1 MVRIDVYLVAEG
13 YAPSRTKAQ
22 QLIESGAVTV
32 NGRTVKKASEEVSE
46 DGSTTVEVSDS
57 QATRYVSRG
66 GLKLEAALAQF
77 HIDVTDGVFVDVG
90 ASTGGFTDC
99 LLQHG
104 AARVFCIDSGRDQ
117 LASALRAD
125 PRVCV
130 SEQTNAR
137 FLTADDLIR
146 LDGGVTEG
154 FDGHVDG
161 AVMDVSFIS
170 QTLLFPMLSCVVRE
184 GGILVSLIK
193 PQFEV
198 GRQAL
203 NKHGVVRRDS
213 DRRLAVE
220 KVRETAE
227 ASGFTCIGV
236 IPSPIQ
242 GGDGNMEYVGYFV
255 KRG

>member
-1 MVRIDVYLVAEG
+1 MVRIDVYLVSAG
-13 YAPSRTKAQ
+13 YAPSRSKAQ

-32 NGRTVKKASEEVSE
+32 NGRMVKKSSEEVSE
-46 DGSTTVEVSDS
+46 DGSSAVAVAESD
-57 QATRYVSRG
+57 ATRYVSRG
-66 GLKLEAALAQF
+66 GLKLEAALTQF
-77 HIDVTDGVFVDVG
+77 HIDVTGGVFADVG

-99 LLQHG
+99 LLKHG
-104 AARVFCIDSGRDQ
+104 AARVFCIDAGRDQ
-117 LASALRAD
+117 LADVLRAD
-125 PRVCV
+125 SRVCV

-137 FLTADDLIR
+137 FLTAADLIR
-146 LDGGVTEG
+146 LDGGVTRG

-170 QTLLFPMLSCVVRE
+170 QTLLFPMLSDVVRS
-184 GGILVSLIK
+184 GGVLISLIK

-203 NKHGVVRRDS
+203 NKHGVVRRES

-220 KVRETAE
+220 KVNETAV
-227 ASGFTCIGV
+227 ASGFDVRGV
-236 IPSPIQ
+236 IQSPIQ
-242 GGDGNMEYVGYFV
+242 GGDGNVEYVGYFV